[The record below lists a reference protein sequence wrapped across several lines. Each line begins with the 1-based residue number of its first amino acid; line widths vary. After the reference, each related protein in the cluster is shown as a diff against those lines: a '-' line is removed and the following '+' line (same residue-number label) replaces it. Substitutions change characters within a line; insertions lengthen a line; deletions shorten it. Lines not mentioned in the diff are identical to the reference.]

1 MKKEY
6 EKPLVVIET
15 YIIESSL
22 AASSVTPHFQNNGA
36 VMEEWEEQDVEL
48 GKYNW

>member
-22 AASSVTPHFQNNGA
+22 AASSVTPHFQNNSA